1 MRTTEQQTRDD
12 KQPDIDAMRYDLA
25 EREAM
30 NMPVSSIIDMLIYGC
45 EALEDM
51 PEDGSIFGELVDF
64 FGLEGDGDIKLLVV
78 ATMEEEDHYFKDEGE
93 E

>member
-12 KQPDIDAMRYDLA
+12 KQPDIDTMRYDLA

-30 NMPVSSIIDMLIYGC
+30 NMPVSEIIDMLIYGC

-51 PEDGSIFGELVDF
+51 PDIEVRDEWNMIFGKSEKDVD
-64 FGLEGDGDIKLLVV
+64 
-78 ATMEEEDHYFKDEGE
+78 KD
-93 E
+93 